1 MASGTDS
8 LSGWRSSSSS
18 ASTKVLLN
26 GSPGP
31 PIWHR
36 QGLRQGDPMSP
47 QLFVLAVDTLGHLF
61 KRATELGIIRQLL
74 PSRSIP
80 PISLYVDDV
89 TLFCH
94 PQPDDIEVVKA
105 ILQLF
110 GRASGLHVN
119 FAKSTATLIG
129 CEDDTVMPVIESLGC
144 PIVDLPIT
152 YLGIPLTIRRPTT
165 AQLLPLLDKV
175 AARLPI
181 WKAWLMNRAG
191 RLELVKL
198 VLSAIPLHQ
207 LLVLAP
213 PKRILRML
221 KRIQRGFLWAGRA

>member
-61 KRATELGIIRQLL
+61 KRATELGIIHQLL

-80 PISLYVDDV
+80 PSRFTWMTWLYSV
-89 TLFCH
+89 TH
-94 PQPDDIEVVKA
+94 N
-105 ILQLF
+105 
-110 GRASGLHVN
+110 R
-119 FAKSTATLIG
+119 TTL
-129 CEDDTVMPVIESLGC
+129 
-144 PIVDLPIT
+144 
-152 YLGIPLTIRRPTT
+152 
-165 AQLLPLLDKV
+165 
-175 AARLPI
+175 RL
-181 WKAWLMNRAG
+181 
-191 RLELVKL
+191 
-198 VLSAIPLHQ
+198 
-207 LLVLAP
+207 
-213 PKRILRML
+213 
-221 KRIQRGFLWAGRA
+221 